1 MISRIAL
8 LRRRFRPAP
17 TGPGR
22 AASHEGPPAGRPRT
36 GARAAILAAALAL
49 LPALPLTAQ
58 EATARFGAA
67 QGTPFTVYSTTDIA
81 ILRPALEAFTAAN
94 PDLSIRYEQWGS
106 NALYAEARKQC
117 RDGAGPADVLF
128 SSAVH
133 QMVELV
139 NSACAQ
145 RYSSPRTQALPET
158 RRWRDEL
165 WGVTHEPVVTIYNRR
180 LMPPGEAPRTRF
192 ELLDL
197 MRRADPRYFGRVAT
211 YDIEASGLGYLLAFA
226 DSLEATTFGALLEGF
241 ARIDAVATCCSAE
254 IIEGVAEGRYLIA
267 YNVLGSYLQPQS
279 TPGLNATVGVILPE
293 DYTLFLS
300 RAYMIPRS
308 AEKPEAA
315 QRLLDYLLGPEGREI
330 LRRSGLVFER
340 DPDVQGLPESSERAV
355 EIDPTLLIAR
365 DRQRRASF
373 IAQWR
378 SVFGDAE
385 PAP

>member
-1 MISRIAL
+1 MISRFAL
-8 LRRRFRPAP
+8 LHRLCRPSP
-17 TGPGR
+17 TGTGP
-22 AASHEGPPAGRPRT
+22 AAPYE
-36 GARAAILAAALAL
+36 GARALGPIVLGLTAALATALAL
-49 LPALPLTAQ
+49 LSAPPLSAQ
-58 EATARFGAA
+58 EATARFGTA
-67 QGTPFTVYSTTDIA
+67 QGTPFAVYSTTDIA

-106 NALYAEARKQC
+106 NALYAEARQQC
-117 RDGAGPADVLF
+117 RTGAGPADVIF

-139 NSACAQ
+139 NSACA
-145 RYSSPRTQALPET
+145 RPYSSPRTQALPET

-241 ARIDAVATCCSAE
+241 ARIDAIATCCSAE
-254 IIEGVAEGRYLIA
+254 IIEGVSEGRYLIA
-267 YNVLGSYLQPQS
+267 YNVLGSYLQLQS
-279 TPGLNATVGVILPE
+279 APGLNANVGVILPE

-308 AEKPEAA
+308 AGKPEAA
-315 QRLLDYLLGPEGREI
+315 QRLLDFLLGPEGREI